1 MSMYTVFLV
10 LLFAVP
16 AAIVV
21 KGMVERR
28 KQSALEAR
36 GPVSLVGCMGTTVG
50 TMGPGLPGKIVVIDA
65 QGEKHHLSARLEDV
79 VIPVRPGQEV
89 LVIEDPDEGGLVVV
103 VPATDIPRLE
113 VQD

>member
-1 MSMYTVFLV
+1 MYTVFIV

-16 AAIVV
+16 AAIVA
-21 KGMVERR
+21 KGVLDRR
-28 KQSALEAR
+28 KQAALEAR

-50 TMGPGLPGKIVVIDA
+50 TMGPGLPGKVVVIDPN
-65 QGEKHHLSARLEDV
+65 GVKLTVSARLEDV

-89 LVIEDPDEGGLVVV
+89 LVIEEPDERGHVVV